1 MSAIPLCKLVRVPS
15 DAASVAVPT
24 VLYAVYLFAG
34 SDATSLILYDA
45 GSATG
50 TQVIEFNTAATQGLF
65 VDMSNLGGV
74 SFPSVGIY
82 ADIAGT
88 GAVAYLWCG

>member
-1 MSAIPLCKLVRVPS
+1 MIAMPQCKLVRVPS
-15 DAASVAVPT
+15 DAAAVATPT
-24 VLYAVYLFAG
+24 VLYAAYLFAG
-34 SDATSLILYDA
+34 SNATSLILYDA

-74 SFPSVGIY
+74 AFPLVGIY
-82 ADIAGT
+82 ADITGT